1 MTQTQQEAAIRTR
14 TYSWTDPSSTFEAV
28 SGRSGS
34 SSGSDSPVRSGGPG
48 RSGLEL
54 LAAIATGRLPPPPVA
69 QMLGMELVDVSE
81 GRVRFALEP
90 QETHYNPL
98 GTVHGGVLATLLD
111 SATGCAVHS
120 VLPAG
125 IGYTTLDLNSRYLR
139 PVTAATG
146 RIVATGVVLSK
157 GSRTALAEA
166 RLTDSRDRLLAH
178 ATSTCLIFPQ
188 TARPSAARSPATA
201 R

>member
-1 MTQTQQEAAIRTR
+1 MTQTQDATAVRTR
-14 TYSWTDPSSTFEAV
+14 TYSWTDPSSTFQAV
-28 SGRSGS
+28 AR
-34 SSGSDSPVRSGGPG
+34 

-54 LAAIATGRLPPPPVA
+54 LAAIGTGELPPAPVA
-69 QMLGMELVDVSE
+69 QMLGMEPIDVSE
-81 GRVRFALEP
+81 GLVRFALDP
-90 QETHYNPL
+90 HETHYNPL

-125 IGYTTLDLNSRYLR
+125 TGYTTLDLNTRYLR

-146 RIVATGVVLSK
+146 RIIATGVVLSR
-157 GSRTALAEA
+157 GTRTALAEA

-178 ATSTCLIFPQ
+178 ATSTCLIFDL
-188 TARPSAARSPATA
+188 AT
-201 R
+201 